1 MSKRSLRIVL
11 IVAAFSIA
19 IASAIAAETVRVIT
33 KENAIRSSCRFFA
46 PVVTTVQY
54 NDRLEVV
61 SREGDW
67 FHVRF
72 NGIEGCIHK
81 SAVEQQ
87 KITLSDLN
95 LGGESST
102 TEDEVALAGKG
113 FNPEVEEAYQGENPE
128 LSFETVDRIESYSL
142 TEGKQIAFIE
152 KGELNLP

>member
-1 MSKRSLRIVL
+1 M
-11 IVAAFSIA
+11 
-19 IASAIAAETVRVIT
+19 
-33 KENAIRSSCRFFA
+33 
-46 PVVTTVQY
+46 VTTVHY
-54 NDRLEVV
+54 NDRLEVL
-61 SREGDW
+61 SQEGDW
-67 FHVRF
+67 LQVRF

-95 LGGESST
+95 LGRKSST

-152 KGELNLP
+152 GGELNLP